1 MASKTA
7 GAAEKLN
14 GGSGK
19 MEDMTVMTD
28 EAVKKWKTI
37 GKEDVGCGEE
47 VEDYRQR
54 RRRMR
59 RRGRRMSATNLRQ
72 CRRSSGQGLRNF
84 CASGRRANGLKTNC
98 LEWQKTRR
106 RPRFL
111 PKNAAK
117 MKKKRTERIDF
128 TNNRIT
134 LHIINIGANINQYRC
149 AYKRNKQNFKFL
161 ALYQQTASTN
171 KETENN

>member
-84 CASGRRANGLKTNC
+84 LRKRTMCK
-98 LEWQKTRR
+98 W
-106 RPRFL
+106 
-111 PKNAAK
+111 PKN
-117 MKKKRTERIDF
+117 
-128 TNNRIT
+128 
-134 LHIINIGANINQYRC
+134 
-149 AYKRNKQNFKFL
+149 
-161 ALYQQTASTN
+161 
-171 KETENN
+171 